1 MHHAGCVTAGLYT
14 WHNLDALPTVVQT
27 FIRGFISRDDKSA
40 ASIAASTSLSKHVAY
55 KMDYW

>member
-1 MHHAGCVTAGLYT
+1 MLCAGCVTAGLYT
-14 WHNLDALPTVVQT
+14 WSNLDALPLPVQT